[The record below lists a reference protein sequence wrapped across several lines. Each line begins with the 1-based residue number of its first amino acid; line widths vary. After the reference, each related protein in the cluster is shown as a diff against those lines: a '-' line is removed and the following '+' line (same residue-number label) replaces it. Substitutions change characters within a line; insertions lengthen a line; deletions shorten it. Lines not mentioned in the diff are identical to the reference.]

1 MKKVFVS
8 ASAAVLAL
16 TLAAP
21 AMAVDTFEIRT
32 LSATWSDVTQNG
44 PGNLFLGFTGNGSS
58 TATVNWG
65 GAVDGGPQSGYR
77 FASEPLPISEAFSPV
92 GIANFTIGHFT
103 HINNPVFAPSIAS
116 TVLTLSYGV
125 WLNNVSIGTFNS
137 VFDFTH
143 TETVNNLDPCP
154 FGGANGQ
161 GLNNNGCSDR
171 VQLALNQG
179 LSQRFD
185 VGGTSYQ
192 LEIGGFSDGGGGV
205 LNEFITREAAD
216 NVAALV
222 GNISVVP
229 EPASWAMLIA
239 GFGLVGATMRRRRQQ
254 GTHVLA

>member
-1 MKKVFVS
+1 ME
-8 ASAAVLAL
+8 L
-16 TLAAP
+16 TLAGP
-21 AMAVDTFEIRT
+21 AMAVDLFEIRA
-32 LSATWSDVTQNG
+32 LSATWSDVVAGG
-44 PGNLFLGFTGNGSS
+44 PGNLFLGFTGNGSD

-77 FASEPLPISEAFSPV
+77 FASEPLPISEAFSPIGV
-92 GIANFTIGHFT
+92 ADFTIGHFT

-116 TVLTLSYGV
+116 TVLTLSYDV

-143 TETVNNLDPCP
+143 TETPNDLTPCP

-161 GLNNNGCSDR
+161 GLNINGCSDR
-171 VQLALNQG
+171 VQLGLNSA

-185 VGGTSYQ
+185 VAGVSYQ

-205 LNEFITREAAD
+205 LNEFITQEAA
-216 NVAALV
+216 NNMAALV

-239 GFGLVGATMRRRRQQ
+239 GFGLVGATMRRRRRE